1 MSFKIMTRHGT
12 RWLLL
17 ASLCVNVALA
27 TYVSVQWFHPVWTP
41 GGAGMPLR

>member
-27 TYVSVQWFHPVWTP
+27 TYVSVNGSTRS
-41 GGAGMPLR
+41 GRRAARACRCE